1 MENRLYTDQSLMRA
15 DRATRL
21 MTGLDG
27 LLGATSTL
35 HQYREDGYV
44 NVLNQYGTKNDTTEQ
59 YDFAPESAVMDQKL
73 SQMYEGDGLFA
84 KIIDTPSNECVKH
97 GIKFDNLS
105 DSETQNFL
113 FKALDDLD
121 WEESFATAVKWS
133 RLFGGAIIVMLIDDG
148 GSLDQPV
155 NWKAVKSIDE
165 LRVYERAIVQP
176 DWNSLYR
183 YNPEYGGRSR
193 SGGRFG
199 MPEYFTVMSMYGS
212 FIVHESRCLMFR
224 NGRLPERCTNPLY
237 RIWGMPEYIR
247 IRRAMRDVSIA
258 HGDATKLLERS
269 VQAVYSMKGLADEV
283 TTEEGENRILKRL
296 QTIDTSRG
304 LMNTISIDADG
315 ESYDFKTF
323 SFSGI
328 SSVVDVSCN
337 LLSAITNIPQTLLFG
352 RSPAG
357 MSATGESDMENYYN
371 FVERIQKTSVKP
383 NLMRL
388 LDVVI
393 QAGIAAGELQEAPD
407 FQLEFNPLWSLSDAE
422 LAQVEATKAA
432 TEKTKADTAAL
443 YCNLQVLDPQEI
455 RRGLAS
461 SESFSVEEVLT
472 DDAVTDEEFLA
483 ALTQPADESENPQEQ
498 PDESTPLLPA
508 QKQPQQAPERDVDAP
523 VSTNNADEKRRQNRD
538 DDGDDDAD
546 WITVNYKKVNSDGGP
561 GSGNFGHEGRPG
573 KVGGAAKG
581 EGGSNKSAARESG
594 ASKLKSMS
602 DNDFQKSTGYSKKNP
617 DSAKVAY
624 ALADKGFSPKEIKET
639 KKLFDRHSLGN
650 EPQKNADNEI
660 SAHIKDEDVIGRLM
674 LDKSVIEEKALRDS
688 GTTEFYRKGALDKDV
703 LAFTDDPEGATMPTG
718 ENGELEHIGWDVNVS
733 LDDLLAKGYR
743 PIAGGNCADV
753 GSPSEKEILFAK
765 FPDASSYED
774 LDSIRSKESEAAKE
788 YSKSYK
794 SLIPENSYFNDPSY
808 ENDFKKFTDC
818 NKVIDDTMKIVKDLE
833 NRIATEGVIKPR
845 SEWTE
850 EDEVDA
856 MFGNPPM
863 KYPEN
868 VEGYKMAKDSIL
880 TSLDNVEKDR
890 DAANERM
897 QKAKQKAHDE
907 QIKSVSFD
915 KPVKAS
921 SDNYEGFTTKTTGT
935 GYDEYLNGK
944 QSGGYIAEM
953 SPAEYLK
960 RCAYQVFENA
970 TIESTLAAINEKN
983 VDEYAKKMESGE
995 KFDMPY
1001 LNLKKGEQE
1010 GRHRAAAAM
1019 KAGIEKI
1026 PVLVVGYKQN
1036 TDSADKR
1043 GSVGV
1048 IVVKDGKILCGVRC
1062 GNTAKGTICGPGGHI
1077 ENGETPEQAA
1087 IRETHE
1093 EFGITPKE
1101 LIPLGFGDYESA
1113 TGYEPYLFLCL
1124 NYDGTPSCDDGEMLA
1139 PAFIAPDE
1147 LFSIYGESLFQ
1158 PFESGIKILFDCLNE
1173 TRGDEAYFARELD
1186 FVKNKRDS
1194 EELFPNN
1201 ETDCLTSEV
1210 QHDRIESYQQ
1220 NIDGGKG
1227 SGNFGHKGVPGQ
1239 VGGSA
1244 PEGTGISIT
1253 KFRTSGRVMDITS
1266 DLEVKASKSGKTTVT
1281 IKGGEKID
1289 KIYTFAGKGSNKELR
1304 VANDLARQTNTDPK
1318 DWSHKSGFGNV
1329 VTAKGKVERA
1339 EIHWFENDKVGQI
1352 KFKVKK
1358 RG

>member
-1 MENRLYTDQSLMRA
+1 MENRLYTDQSLMMA

-212 FIVHESRCLMFR
+212 FIVHESRCLIFR

-461 SESFSVEEVLT
+461 SESFSVEEILT
-472 DDAVTDEEFLA
+472 DDAVTEEEFLA
-483 ALTQPADESENPQEQ
+483 ALTQPVDESENPQEQ
-498 PDESTPLLPA
+498 PNESTPLLPA
-508 QKQPQQAPERDVDAP
+508 QKQPQQAPERAIDAP
-523 VSTNNADEKRRQNRD
+523 VSTNNADEKQRQNRA
-538 DDGDDDAD
+538 DDGDDVDGD
-546 WITVNYKKVNSDGGP
+546 GSDSVNHDSD
-561 GSGNFGHEGRPG
+561 
-573 KVGGAAKG
+573 
-581 EGGSNKSAARESG
+581 
-594 ASKLKSMS
+594 
-602 DNDFQKSTGYSKKNP
+602 DNPN
-617 DSAKVAY
+617 
-624 ALADKGFSPKEIKET
+624 
-639 KKLFDRHSLGN
+639 H
-650 EPQKNADNEI
+650 
-660 SAHIKDEDVIGRLM
+660 
-674 LDKSVIEEKALRDS
+674 
-688 GTTEFYRKGALDKDV
+688 
-703 LAFTDDPEGATMPTG
+703 
-718 ENGELEHIGWDVNVS
+718 
-733 LDDLLAKGYR
+733 
-743 PIAGGNCADV
+743 
-753 GSPSEKEILFAK
+753 
-765 FPDASSYED
+765 
-774 LDSIRSKESEAAKE
+774 
-788 YSKSYK
+788 
-794 SLIPENSYFNDPSY
+794 
-808 ENDFKKFTDC
+808 
-818 NKVIDDTMKIVKDLE
+818 
-833 NRIATEGVIKPR
+833 
-845 SEWTE
+845 
-850 EDEVDA
+850 
-856 MFGNPPM
+856 
-863 KYPEN
+863 
-868 VEGYKMAKDSIL
+868 
-880 TSLDNVEKDR
+880 
-890 DAANERM
+890 
-897 QKAKQKAHDE
+897 
-907 QIKSVSFD
+907 
-915 KPVKAS
+915 
-921 SDNYEGFTTKTTGT
+921 
-935 GYDEYLNGK
+935 
-944 QSGGYIAEM
+944 
-953 SPAEYLK
+953 
-960 RCAYQVFENA
+960 
-970 TIESTLAAINEKN
+970 
-983 VDEYAKKMESGE
+983 
-995 KFDMPY
+995 
-1001 LNLKKGEQE
+1001 
-1010 GRHRAAAAM
+1010 
-1019 KAGIEKI
+1019 
-1026 PVLVVGYKQN
+1026 
-1036 TDSADKR
+1036 

-1077 ENGETPEQAA
+1077 EIGESPEQAA
-1087 IRETHE
+1087 VRETQE

-1101 LIPLGFGDYESA
+1101 LIPIGFGEREIA

-1124 NYDGTPSCDDGEMLA
+1124 DYDGMPSCDDGEMLA
-1139 PAFIAPDE
+1139 PAFIAPDG
-1147 LFSIYGESLFQ
+1147 LFSIYGESLFP
-1158 PFESGIKILFDCLNE
+1158 PFESGIKTLLDCLTE
-1173 TRGDEAYFARELD
+1173 TRDDEAFFARELD
-1186 FVKNKRDS
+1186 FVKNKCNS
-1194 EELFPNN
+1194 EELFPNS
-1201 ETDCLTSEV
+1201 ETDCLTSEI

-1253 KFRTSGRVMDITS
+1253 KFKTSGRVMDITS

-1289 KIYTFAGKGSNKELR
+1289 MIYTFAGKGSNKELR
-1304 VANDLARQTNTDPK
+1304 VANDLARQTNSNPK